1 MKNKIAILAH
11 SEGMHMFGFGEGVI
25 RANGLF
31 FALFYFHLSNEH
43 PRDWVPT
50 VKYRKVE
57 I

>member
-1 MKNKIAILAH
+1 MENKIAILAH